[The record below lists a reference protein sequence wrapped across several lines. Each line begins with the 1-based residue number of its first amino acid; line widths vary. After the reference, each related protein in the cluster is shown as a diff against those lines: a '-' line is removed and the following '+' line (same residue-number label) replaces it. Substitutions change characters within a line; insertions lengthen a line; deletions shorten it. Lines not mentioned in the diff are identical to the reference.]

1 MIHCPSRL
9 ARSLAAGAVILL
21 ASASSA
27 AAQIRGTPI
36 SNPDARWWFSA
47 GANGAVLSDVN
58 DGATGIWKF
67 GSDPLILLRG
77 SIERGLD
84 DATTIGL
91 AVTYGKVDLNLVPFE
106 RPFPPTAS
114 GTASE
119 STIPEILPDSCL
131 QGCAAQTEMWS
142 AMAQFRS
149 GGGPGFHTFF
159 EANGG
164 VTTFRNLRTRADRI
178 AIGKPAGSL
187 DLSGTL
193 GGGFGYTLKPGFA
206 ITLVQDFGLG
216 YHSKADL
223 PEGVSR
229 SWRIRTTRAALR
241 YAF

>member
-1 MIHCPSRL
+1 M
-9 ARSLAAGAVILL
+9 
-21 ASASSA
+21 
-27 AAQIRGTPI
+27 
-36 SNPDARWWFSA
+36 
-47 GANGAVLSDVN
+47 LSDVN

-91 AVTYGKVDLNLVPFE
+91 AVTYGKVDLDLVPFV
-106 RPFPPTAS
+106 RPSAPTGTAS
-114 GTASE
+114 GAPGPAPL
-119 STIPEILPDSCL
+119 PESCL
-131 QGCAAQTEMWS
+131 QGCDAQTDMWS

-164 VTTFRNLRTRADRI
+164 VTNFRNLRTRADRV

-193 GGGFGYTLKPGFA
+193 GGGFGYTLSPGFA

>member
-1 MIHCPSRL
+1 MMHSPSRV
-9 ARSLAAGAVILL
+9 ACSLLAGATLLL
-21 ASASSA
+21 ASAPVAS
-27 AAQIRGTPI
+27 AQIRGTPM

-47 GANGAVLSDVN
+47 GANGAVLSDVH
-58 DGATGIWKF
+58 DGATGSTWKF

-77 SIERGLD
+77 TIERGLD

-91 AVTYGKVDLNLVPFE
+91 AVTYGKVDLNLVPFVVAE
-106 RPFPPTAS
+106 GGGAAPAQEVLPAS
-114 GTASE
+114 
-119 STIPEILPDSCL
+119 CR
-131 QGCAAQTEMWS
+131 QGCAAQSELWS

-164 VTTFRNLRTRADRI
+164 VTSFRNLRTRADRI

-187 DLSGTL
+187 DVSGTL
-193 GGGFGYTLKPGFA
+193 GGGFGYTLKPGVA
-206 ITLVQDFGLG
+206 VTLVQDFGLG
-216 YHSKADL
+216 YHNKSGL

>member
-1 MIHCPSRL
+1 MTHFPSRV
-9 ARSLAAGAVILL
+9 ARSLVAGAILL
-21 ASASSA
+21 LALAPAAS
-27 AAQIRGTPI
+27 AQIRGTPI

-58 DGATGIWKF
+58 DGATGSTWKF
-67 GSDPLILLRG
+67 GNDPLILLRG
-77 SIERGLD
+77 TVERGLD

-91 AVTYGKVDLNLVPFE
+91 AVTYGKVDLTLVPFIG
-106 RPFPPTAS
+106 PQDAGGADASAS
-114 GTASE
+114 GNRPASC
-119 STIPEILPDSCL
+119 SATCS
-131 QGCAAQTEMWS
+131 AQTDLWS

-164 VTTFRNLRTRADRI
+164 VTSFRSMRTRVDRI
-178 AIGKPAGSL
+178 AIGKPSGTL
-187 DLSGTL
+187 DVSGTL
-193 GGGFGYTLKPGFA
+193 GGGFGYTLSPGFA
-206 ITLVQDFGLG
+206 VTLVQDFGLG
-216 YHSKADL
+216 YHSKSGL